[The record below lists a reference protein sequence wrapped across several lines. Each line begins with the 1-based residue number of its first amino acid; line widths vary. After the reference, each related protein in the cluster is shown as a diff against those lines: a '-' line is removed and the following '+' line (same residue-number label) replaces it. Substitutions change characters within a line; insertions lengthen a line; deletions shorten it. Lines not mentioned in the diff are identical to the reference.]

1 MKKIACLL
9 VAVMLLA
16 CLPLTAF
23 AAKAGDEVTVEF
35 TAENPGLTGYRAVLS
50 FDETV
55 LELVKMEAKAGTG
68 DVNGNSI
75 AVMSA
80 SAFTDTVLFTATF
93 KVLEAAEFGATYTV
107 SVSVEEAYDAD
118 VNEVELTIN
127 PATIEIAACE
137 HVWGEWE
144 GTEATC
150 GTEGHMTRTC
160 TICGAVEEKTIGAT
174 GEHAYA
180 NWTFVDEEYHEGT
193 CSCGA
198 VTKEAHTWDSGVVT
212 VKPTETEDGVRTF
225 TCAVCGGT
233 KTAVEEYVDEVP
245 ATGDITSVITL
256 GAVALVVMMGAVVV
270 VAKRKIAE

>member
-23 AAKAGDEVTVEF
+23 AAKAGDEVTIEF
-35 TAENPGLTGYRAVLS
+35 TAENPGLTGYRAIVN

-55 LELVKMEAKAGTG
+55 LELVKIEAKAGTG

-80 SAFTDTVLFTATF
+80 SAFNDTLLFTATF
-93 KVLEAAEFGATYTV
+93 KVLDTAKFGETYAVTAT
-107 SVSVEEAYDAD
+107 VEEAYDAD
-118 VNEVELTIN
+118 VNEVALTIN
-127 PATIEIAACE
+127 GGAVEIAACE

-150 GTEGHMTRTC
+150 GTAGELTRTC
-160 TICGAVEEKTIGAT
+160 TICGATETKTVDAT
-174 GEHAYA
+174 GAHAYA
-180 NWTFVDEEYHEGT
+180 NWTYVDAEYHEGT

-212 VKPTETEDGVRTF
+212 VKPTETETGVRTF
-225 TCAVCGGT
+225 TCAECGGT
-233 KTAVEEYVDEVP
+233 KTEVEEYIDDVP
-245 ATGDITSVITL
+245 NTGDMTSVMTL
-256 GAVALVVMMGAVVV
+256 GAVALVVMMGAVVMV
-270 VAKRKIAE
+270 SKRKIAE

>member
-9 VAVMLLA
+9 VAIMLLA

-23 AAKAGDEVTVEF
+23 AAKAGDEVTIEF
-35 TAENPGLTGYRAVLS
+35 TAENPGLTGYRAVIGY
-50 FDETV
+50 DETV
-55 LELVKMEAKAGTG
+55 LELVNVTVKAGTA
-68 DVNGNSI
+68 DINGNSVGVI
-75 AVMSA
+75 SA

-93 KVLEAAEFGATYTV
+93 KVLEAAQFGETYAVTATV
-107 SVSVEEAYDAD
+107 AEAYDA
-118 VNEVELTIN
+118 NVEEIALTIN
-127 PATIEIAACE
+127 GGVVEIAACE

-150 GTEGHMTRTC
+150 GTAGELTRTC
-160 TICGAVEEKTIGAT
+160 TICGATETKTVDAT
-174 GEHAYA
+174 GAHAYA

-212 VKPTETEDGVRTF
+212 VEPTETEAGVRTF
-225 TCAVCGGT
+225 TCTVCGGT
-233 KTAVEEYVDEVP
+233 KTAVEEYVDDVP